1 MSKRCTEVLVGA
13 IVAIA
18 LAMPTA
24 RAQVSAPDPLTTTD
38 IEQTVGD
45 TQTASD
51 SSAIPTATVPDP
63 SQTTTTTSDS
73 STTTQTT
80 TTTDPSTQTAPAP
93 SPDPTA
99 STTTTSTTTTATAP
113 PPPPSSSGP
122 GPSGSSGPGPSTST
136 GSDSTST
143 SGSGTTSTT
152 TATSTTTTDPTTTS
166 TAPAPSTSTTDSQTG
181 SGDADPPPPPAADP
195 VPDPGTAP
203 DVPTA
208 GLPANGPRFLIRA
221 RAAIIDDVISRHGMK
236 AVMRV
241 HDFGTAGAADA
252 ESVVLISGP
261 DGMSAEAMD
270 AEMDSDPDVLSCE
283 FDRTL
288 LMPELAGADIRPALQ
303 TVVDGVAGRT
313 LTTFFGNLAPSTYVA
328 QPATTLI
335 HLPETQTQFTGAGI
349 VAVIDTGVD
358 ATHPL
363 LNGSVT
369 LGYDFTREQEGAAT
383 DLADLEQSTAAIL
396 EQSTAAILEE
406 NQVIVLNQ
414 STAAILEQSTAA
426 ILEGTTLPKSFGHG
440 TMVAG
445 LVHLAAPTAAILPLK
460 AFNAS
465 GASTMAAVVRAV
477 YYAVDHGARVIN
489 MSFSL
494 ADPSPELMRAINYA
508 TSHRVTCVA
517 ASGNAGTETTVFPA
531 AYRNVIAVASTD
543 NLDRRSLFSNWGDAD
558 VTLTAPGEAVTT
570 TFPGGHFAAASGTSF
585 STALVS
591 GSVAL
596 MLQRESTLSPREA
609 FENLSHGA
617 KTTPRMGYGRLDLLR
632 ALSKDGSGDGTDI
645 HAGTAKH

>member
-13 IVAIA
+13 IIAIA

-24 RAQVSAPDPLTTTD
+24 GAEVSANPLTTTEVD
-38 IEQTVGD
+38 RTVGD
-45 TQTASD
+45 QSSTD
-51 SSAIPTATVPDP
+51 STGILQAPVPDP
-63 SQTTTTTSDS
+63 NAQTAPPPAPTPDPTAQTAPPPAPAPDPTAAPPPAGPPVGGGGPAPATSGTTTTTTTS
-73 STTTQTT
+73 
-80 TTTDPSTQTAPAP
+80 
-93 SPDPTA
+93 
-99 STTTTSTTTTATAP
+99 
-113 PPPPSSSGP
+113 
-122 GPSGSSGPGPSTST
+122 
-136 GSDSTST
+136 
-143 SGSGTTSTT
+143 
-152 TATSTTTTDPTTTS
+152 ATSTTDPNA
-166 TAPAPSTSTTDSQTG
+166 TAD
-181 SGDADPPPPPAADP
+181 DDPPPPPEVDP
-195 VPDPGTAP
+195 TPAPGTSP

-208 GLPANGPRFLIRA
+208 GLPTGSPRFLIRA
-221 RAAIIDDVISRHGMK
+221 RAAIIDDVIRRHGMTS
-236 AVMRV
+236 VMTV
-241 HDFGTAGAADA
+241 HETGTPGAPDA
-252 ESVVLISGP
+252 ERVVLIAGP

-270 AEMDSDPDVLSCE
+270 EEMDADPDVLTCE
-283 FDRTL
+283 RDRTL
-288 LMPELAGADIRPALQ
+288 LMPELAGGDVTPALQ
-303 TVVDGVAGRT
+303 SVVDGVASRT
-313 LTTFFGNLAPSTYVA
+313 LTTFFGTLAPSNYA
-328 QPATTLI
+328 GQAAAALI
-335 HLPETQTQFTGAGI
+335 HLPETQTQFTGAGT
-349 VAVIDTGVD
+349 VAIIDTGVD

-369 LGYDFTREQEGAAT
+369 LGYDFTREQEGVAT

-465 GASTMAAVVRAV
+465 GASTIAAVVRAI

-494 ADPSPELMRAINYA
+494 ADPSPEIMRAINYA

-517 ASGNAGTETTVFPA
+517 ASGNQGLETAVFPA

-543 NLDRRSLFSNWGDAD
+543 NLDRRSVFSNWGDAD
-558 VTLTAPGEAVTT
+558 VTLTAPGEALTT

-591 GSVAL
+591 GAVAL
-596 MLQRESTLSPREA
+596 MLQQSTTLTPRGA
-609 FENLSHGA
+609 MENLSHGA
-617 KTTPRMGYGRLDLLR
+617 KVTPRMGYGRLDLLR
-632 ALSKDGSGDGTDI
+632 ALSSDGNGGDS
-645 HAGTAKH
+645 HAGTGSGKD